1 MHGLIGA
8 AHKVVA
14 LNLKKKIDAEA
25 VAFEEICKFP
35 YPMQLMLVK
44 EACAVTDR
52 LAKGKGAPGLTSLNC
67 CCTFRIRYLLPCKH
81 IFHEHTYGTNQLL
94 TAEA

>member
-25 VAFEEICKFP
+25 VAFDFCSKKVSVYGIDNKIIKEICK
-35 YPMQLMLVK
+35 
-44 EACAVTDR
+44 
-52 LAKGKGAPGLTSLNC
+52 
-67 CCTFRIRYLLPCKH
+67 LP
-81 IFHEHTYGTNQLL
+81 
-94 TAEA
+94 